1 MSISEIKLVAF
12 GNPNRDDNAY
22 KILSTPFSLTALEQE
37 KRKGFV
43 ILKFL

>member
-22 KILSTPFSLTALEQE
+22 KILSYSNSIGAVSYTHLRAHET
-37 KRKGFV
+37 
-43 ILKFL
+43 